1 MSNPQEKAKELFDK
15 YCLALKTEGD
25 EFGCWTNVIYAKQ
38 CALIAVDE
46 ILLAIDWHEFEY
58 PNDEFEY
65 WHEVKA
71 EIEKL

>member
-1 MSNPQEKAKELFDK
+1 MSNPQEKAKKLYNKFYYNDK
-15 YCLALKTEGD
+15 
-25 EFGCWTNVIYAKQ
+25 IQAKQ
-38 CALIAVDE
+38 CAIIAVDE
-46 ILLAIDWHEFEY
+46 ILLAIDWQEFEY